1 MKKYAMYVPLGLML
15 LLPVG
20 VLFGVLSGYEWEW
33 EAPWVFSA
41 VLSVLFFA
49 SVFAVPKHTMPA
61 PMAGLCLLLSVVNEI
76 VMILI
81 SLKPDDVLADAIFLV
96 CIAAAVVLLIR
107 AKPHKGWKIVSS
119 IAALL
124 LSSFF
129 LPVMSFAVLIGYTEV
144 VDTVYSPDGH
154 YRAELL
160 DINDGALGGDT
171 VVKIYDERGA
181 LNFGFCRLQRDT
193 ITAYTGPWGEFKDMD
208 LAWES
213 DTVLLI
219 DGQAY
224 DIEEETP

>member
-1 MKKYAMYVPLGLML
+1 MKKYAMYIPLGML
-15 LLPVG
+15 LLIPFG
-20 VLFGVLSGYEWEW
+20 VLFGVLSDYEWAW
-33 EAPWVFSA
+33 EAPWIFS
-41 VLSVLFFA
+41 LIFTLLFCA

-61 PMAGLCLLLSVVNEI
+61 PLAGLCLLLSVVNEI
-76 VMILI
+76 IMIGI

-96 CIAAAVVLLIR
+96 CIGAAVVLLIR

-119 IAALL
+119 VVALL
-124 LSSFF
+124 LSAFF

-144 VDTVYSPDGH
+144 VDTVYSPDGR

-171 VVKIYDERGA
+171 VVKVYDERNA
-181 LNFGFCRLQRDT
+181 LHFGFCTLQKDT
-193 ITAYTGPWGEFKDMD
+193 IIAYRGPWGEFKDMD

-219 DGQAY
+219 DGRAY